1 MNGHPTRC
9 GTESALA
16 YLTRFEERFGCF
28 TNVNP
33 EIFRGTVWGCSQS
46 GIYSDLQVCTKQQ
59 HQRSFPTN
67 TERHLTSEMSGL
79 KPSALRR
86 LLQLPTSANDPS
98 FQLVL
103 HELRSPLL
111 HTQLHPRDKVTS
123 IRSQQTWQVQQP
135 ITVRLR
141 EALCQ
146 KASSSMRSSPVSGPS
161 RVVKLLQT
169 RSNTTTMK
177 HDIERLWTTRFWS
190 IFYEVWVL
198 FRGASEQLRELAKH
212 ASCLMEKGK
221 GQRAKGRNA
230 WMTRRVRIFFVFFVF
245 WTTSNT
251 LGILCKWTRFEI
263 NLPAFKWFM
272 TL

>member
-1 MNGHPTRC
+1 MLIQRYLEVRC
-9 GTESALA
+9 GDAHNLA
-16 YLTRFEERFGCF
+16 F
-28 TNVNP
+28 TQICKSVPSNN
-33 EIFRGTVWGCSQS
+33 
-46 GIYSDLQVCTKQQ
+46 
-59 HQRSFPTN
+59 
-67 TERHLTSEMSGL
+67 TSE
-79 KPSALRR
+79 AFLRTQNVISLPR
-86 LLQLPTSANDPS
+86 CLVSSLPPCAGYCNLPTSANDPS

-177 HDIERLWTTRFWS
+177 HDIERL
-190 IFYEVWVL
+190 
-198 FRGASEQLRELAKH
+198 
-212 ASCLMEKGK
+212 
-221 GQRAKGRNA
+221 
-230 WMTRRVRIFFVFFVF
+230 
-245 WTTSNT
+245 
-251 LGILCKWTRFEI
+251 
-263 NLPAFKWFM
+263 
-272 TL
+272 